1 VSDNGIGLRPEE
13 QEWVFEMFAQVPD
26 SAEHALGGLGIGL
39 ALARRL
45 VELHGGRLE
54 AHSDGPGLGSTFTV
68 TLPAAE
74 PAAASAIP
82 APPAPAVSTAPAARK
97 RILIADDNRDAAD
110 SLSLLLEMHGH
121 EVEVAYDGEDALV
134 RYAAFRPDVAL
145 LDVGMPGRSGIEV
158 ASHIRREAEDARIM
172 LVAVTGWGQPHDRC
186 RTVEAGF
193 DHHLTKPIEL
203 ARLTQL
209 LASPALERA

>member
-1 VSDNGIGLRPEE
+1 
-13 QEWVFEMFAQVPD
+13 
-26 SAEHALGGLGIGL
+26 
-39 ALARRL
+39 
-45 VELHGGRLE
+45 
-54 AHSDGPGLGSTFTV
+54 
-68 TLPAAE
+68 
-74 PAAASAIP
+74 
-82 APPAPAVSTAPAARK
+82 
-97 RILIADDNRDAAD
+97 
-110 SLSLLLEMHGH
+110 
-121 EVEVAYDGEDALV
+121 V